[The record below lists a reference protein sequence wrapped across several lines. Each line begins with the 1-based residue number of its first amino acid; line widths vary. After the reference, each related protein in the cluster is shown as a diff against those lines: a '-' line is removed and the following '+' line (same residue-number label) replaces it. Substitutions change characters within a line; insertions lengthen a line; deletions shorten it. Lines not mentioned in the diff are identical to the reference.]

1 MWGQTSPFTG
11 LGAQDELTECS
22 VPVSSLT
29 KVWPGEIAGTV
40 NHLLCKHKDFS
51 VILST
56 QVKNKKQLSTMACSG
71 HPSAEGIGTD
81 LGLTGQPAYQA
92 NEKPCLKNSKVDRSG
107 D

>member
-29 KVWPGEIAGTV
+29 KVGAGEIAGTV
-40 NHLLCKHKDFS
+40 NHSLCKHKDFS

-56 QVKNKKQLSTMACSG
+56 QVKNKKQQCSG

-107 D
+107 E